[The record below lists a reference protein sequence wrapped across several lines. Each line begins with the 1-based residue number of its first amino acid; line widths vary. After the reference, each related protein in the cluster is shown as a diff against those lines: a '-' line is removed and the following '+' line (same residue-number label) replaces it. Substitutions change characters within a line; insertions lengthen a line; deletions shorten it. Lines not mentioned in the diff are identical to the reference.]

1 MCLKIINLKKKQKKR
16 KQKKIKK
23 NKIQPYIHHKDSQS
37 ITTEEFLKECIACHN
52 CKQIFNLGSNELKI
66 HCAGCDKFFHCGIA
80 GQCRGE
86 KCNETT
92 MGGTIH
98 KQSWCIHC
106 VPPMKGNEEKPN
118 GEGTCLCYD
127 CLN

>member
-1 MCLKIINLKKKQKKR
+1 MCLKIINLKKKKQKKR

-66 HCAGCDKFFHCGIA
+66 HCAGCDNFFHCNIA
-80 GQCRGE
+80 G
-86 KCNETT
+86 KC
-92 MGGTIH
+92 
-98 KQSWCIHC
+98 KCQLSWCNNCVLSKIKNKCRCSDCIH
-106 VPPMKGNEEKPN
+106 
-118 GEGTCLCYD
+118 
-127 CLN
+127 